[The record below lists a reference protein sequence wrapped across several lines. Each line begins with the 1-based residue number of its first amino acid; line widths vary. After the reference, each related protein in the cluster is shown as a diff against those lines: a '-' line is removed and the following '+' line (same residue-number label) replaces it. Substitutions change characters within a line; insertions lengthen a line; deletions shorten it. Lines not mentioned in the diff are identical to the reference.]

1 MEKLID
7 LIDQLKSRCIENEL
21 TIMEQ
26 ARLTPA
32 EYNGILALEPKEFVC
47 GSTLSQKMN
56 LSPSRASRVIEKLV
70 KSGYLVRENDAR
82 DRRKCT
88 ICLAEKGIKVKKKI
102 DKIKKECEKRVLEK
116 LSATELEQFTLS
128 LKKVNEAI

>member
-21 TIMEQ
+21 MIMEQ
-26 ARLTPA
+26 ASLTPA
-32 EYNGILALEPKEFVC
+32 EYNGILALDPDEFVC

-56 LSPSRASRVIEKLV
+56 LSPSRASRVIDKLV
-70 KSGYLVRENDAR
+70 RNGYLVRENDAQ

-88 ICLAEKGIKVKKKI
+88 ICLAEKGIKVKKRI
-102 DKIKKECEKRVLEK
+102 DKIKKECESRVRDK
-116 LSATELEQFTLS
+116 LSPIEIEQFALS

>member
-21 TIMEQ
+21 MIMEQ
-26 ARLTPA
+26 ARLSPA
-32 EYNGILALEPKEFVC
+32 EYNGISALEPNEYVC
-47 GSTLSQKMN
+47 GSTLSRKMN
-56 LSPSRASRVIEKLV
+56 LSPSRASRVIDKLV
-70 KSGYLVRENDAR
+70 RSGYLVRENDAQ

-88 ICLAEKGIKVKKKI
+88 ICLAEKGIKIKKKI
-102 DKIKKECEKRVLEK
+102 DKIKTECESRVRERLNPD
-116 LSATELEQFTLS
+116 ELEQFTLS

>member
-7 LIDQLKSRCIENEL
+7 LIDQLKSRCIANEL
-21 TIMEQ
+21 MIMEQ
-26 ARLTPA
+26 AMLTPA
-32 EYNGILALEPKEFVC
+32 EYNGISALEPDELVC

-56 LSPSRASRVIEKLV
+56 LSPSRASRVIDKLV
-70 KSGYLVRENDAR
+70 KNGYLVRENDAQ

-88 ICLAEKGIKVKKKI
+88 ICLAEKGIKVKKRI
-102 DKIKKECEKRVLEK
+102 DKIKKECESRVREK
-116 LSATELEQFTLS
+116 LGPTELEQFTLS